1 MLFKLTLRL
10 RLVATMAMLGFLIT
24 AVGLLGIYGMREDHG
39 TLEQVYSNQLASS
52 IAINNS
58 KNFLNRARF
67 GLDRAVFHPD
77 AADVGKTL
85 SRAKGFIDD
94 SNNEWQRY
102 LALPRDAD
110 EADLAKTLEVERN
123 RYINDGML
131 ALATAVEQMN
141 VERIEA
147 LSMKEMTALYGTFD
161 KASVALDDYQLSTA
175 KKGYDESG
183 RLFDILMWVSGAS
196 VVLGVLL
203 AAVSSWLLLRAIM
216 RPLDHALG
224 HFDAM
229 AHGDLS
235 TRVEVDRDDEMGA
248 LLKGLATMQH
258 QLATTVRSVR
268 DSSMSIA
275 SASSEIAAGNMNLSA
290 RTEQQASGLEETAS
304 SLEELTTTV
313 QHNAD
318 NVRQANNVARSASEV
333 AVRGGQLVSEV
344 VQTMGAI
351 DASSK
356 RIVDIIS
363 TIDGIAFQT
372 NILALNAAV
381 EAARAGEQGRGFAV
395 VAGEVR
401 NLAQRSAAA
410 AKEIK
415 ELINTSVSNVEAGT
429 ALVDSAGTTM
439 DEIVSSVTRVSDI
452 MAEILAAGEEQTAGI
467 QQINEAVSH
476 MDQATQQNA
485 ALVEEAAA
493 ATGALQDQA
502 HALQQL
508 VGVFKVDA
516 QAGVANQAQ
525 APLRSRAG
533 HERMALAA

>member
-10 RLVATMAMLGFLIT
+10 RLIATMAMLGFLIT
-24 AVGLLGIYGMREDHG
+24 AVGLLGIYGMREDHA

-85 SRAKGFIDD
+85 SRAKGFIED
-94 SNNEWQRY
+94 SNKEWQRY
-102 LALPRDAD
+102 LALPRDAE
-110 EADLAKTLEVERN
+110 EAALAKTLEVERN

-131 ALATAVEQMN
+131 ALATAIEQMN

-147 LSMKEMTALYGTFD
+147 LSMTEMTALYGVFD
-161 KASVALDDYQLSTA
+161 KASSALDDYQLTA
-175 KKGYDESG
+175 AKRGYDESG
-183 RLFDILMWVSGAS
+183 RLFDTLMWISSAS

-235 TRVEVDRDDEMGA
+235 TRVQIDRDDEMGA
-248 LLKGLATMQH
+248 LLKGLATMQQ
-258 QLATTVRSVR
+258 QLATTVRGVR

-275 SASSEIAAGNMNLSA
+275 SASSEIAAGNMNLSS

-363 TIDGIAFQT
+363 TIDGIAF
-372 NILALNAAV
+372 
-381 EAARAGEQGRGFAV
+381 
-395 VAGEVR
+395 
-401 NLAQRSAAA
+401 
-410 AKEIK
+410 
-415 ELINTSVSNVEAGT
+415 
-429 ALVDSAGTTM
+429 
-439 DEIVSSVTRVSDI
+439 
-452 MAEILAAGEEQTAGI
+452 
-467 QQINEAVSH
+467 
-476 MDQATQQNA
+476 
-485 ALVEEAAA
+485 
-493 ATGALQDQA
+493 
-502 HALQQL
+502 
-508 VGVFKVDA
+508 
-516 QAGVANQAQ
+516 
-525 APLRSRAG
+525 
-533 HERMALAA
+533 

>member
-1 MLFKLTLRL
+1 MFFKLTLRL
-10 RLVATMAMLGFLIT
+10 RLIATMAMLGFLIT
-24 AVGLLGIYGMREDHG
+24 AVGLLGIYGMREDHAA
-39 TLEQVYSNQLASS
+39 LEDVYSNQLASS

-77 AADVGKTL
+77 AADVGTTL
-85 SRAKGFIDD
+85 SRAKGFIED
-94 SNNEWQRY
+94 SNKELQRY
-102 LALPRDAD
+102 LALPRDAEE
-110 EADLAKTLEVERN
+110 EALAKNLVTERT

-131 ALATAVEQMN
+131 ALAAAVEQAN

-161 KASVALDDYQLSTA
+161 KASVALDEYQLAAA
-175 KKGYDESG
+175 KQGYDESG

-196 VVLGVLL
+196 VALGVLL
-203 AAVSSWLLLRAIM
+203 AALSSWLLLRAIM
-216 RPLDHALG
+216 RPLGHALG

-235 TRVEVDRDDEMGA
+235 TRVQVDRDDEMGA
-248 LLKGLATMQH
+248 LLKGLSTMQE
-258 QLATTVRSVR
+258 QLAGTVRSVR

-275 SASSEIAAGNMNLSA
+275 TASSEIAAGNMNLSA
-290 RTEQQASGLEETAS
+290 RTEQQASSLEETAS

-333 AVRGGQLVSEV
+333 ALRGGQLVSEV

-410 AKEIK
+410 AREIK

-429 ALVDSAGTTM
+429 ALVDSTGATM
-439 DEIVSSVTRVSDI
+439 NEIVSSVTRVSDI

-502 HALQQL
+502 HALQQM

-516 QAGVANQAQ
+516 QAANQATAQ
-525 APLRSRAG
+525 APQRGRAG
-533 HERMALAA
+533 QQRMALAA

>member
-1 MLFKLTLRL
+1 MLSKLTLRF
-10 RLVATMAMLGFLIT
+10 RLISTLAVLGLLI
-24 AVGLLGIYGMREDHG
+24 AAIGVLGIYGMRSNHAA
-39 TLEQVYSNQLASS
+39 LEQVYSNQLASS

-77 AADVGKTL
+77 APDVAKTIA
-85 SRAKGFIDD
+85 RAKGFIDD
-94 SNNEWQRY
+94 ANKSWQTY
-102 LALPRDAD
+102 LAMPRDGE
-110 EADLAKTLEVERN
+110 EAILAKTLETERT

-131 ALATAVEQMN
+131 ALATAIEQGN

-147 LSMKEMTALYGTFD
+147 LSMKEMTALYGVFD
-161 KASVALDDYQLSTA
+161 KASVALDDYQLTTA
-175 KKGYDESG
+175 RHGFEASLA
-183 RLFDILMWVSGAS
+183 LFTTLMWAAGLSIVFGL
-196 VVLGVLL
+196 VL
-203 AAVSSWLLLRAIM
+203 AIVSSVLLLRAIM
-216 RPLDHALG
+216 RPLEQAIG

-235 TRVEVDRDDEMGA
+235 TTVVVDRQDEMGA
-248 LLKGLATMQH
+248 LLKGLASMQE
-258 QLATTVRSVR
+258 QLSGTVRSVR

-275 SASSEIAAGNMNLSA
+275 TASAEIAAGNMNLSG
-290 RTEQQASGLEETAS
+290 RTEQQASSLEETAS
-304 SLEELTTTV
+304 SLEELTSTV

-333 AVRGGQLVSEV
+333 AIRGGKLVGDV
-344 VQTMGAI
+344 VETMSAI
-351 DASSK
+351 NASSK

-363 TIDGIAFQT
+363 VIDGIAFQT

-395 VAGEVR
+395 VASEVR

-415 ELINTSVSNVEAGT
+415 ELIGTSVTNVEAGT
-429 ALVDSAGTTM
+429 ALVDSTGTTM
-439 DEIVSSVTRVSDI
+439 NEIVSSVKRVSDI
-452 MAEILAAGEEQTAGI
+452 MAEILAAGEEQTSGI
-467 QQINEAVSH
+467 GQINEAVSL

-493 ATGALQDQA
+493 ATGALQEQA
-502 HALQQL
+502 QALQQM
-508 VGVFKVDA
+508 VSVFKVDA
-516 QAGVANQAQ
+516 QATGHGHGRALGHKAQ
-525 APLRSRAG
+525 QRIAI
-533 HERMALAA
+533 AA

>member
-1 MLFKLTLRL
+1 MLSKLTLRF
-10 RLVATMAMLGFLIT
+10 RLIATLAVLGLLI
-24 AVGLLGIYGMREDHG
+24 AAIGVLGIYGMRSNHAA
-39 TLEQVYSNQLASS
+39 LEQVYSNQLASS

-77 AADVGKTL
+77 APDVAKTIA
-85 SRAKGFIDD
+85 RAKGFIDD
-94 SNNEWQRY
+94 ANKSWQTY
-102 LALPRDAD
+102 LTMSRDGEESA
-110 EADLAKTLEVERN
+110 LAKTLETERT

-131 ALATAVEQMN
+131 ALATAIEQGN

-147 LSMKEMTALYGTFD
+147 LSMKEMTALYGVFD
-161 KASVALDDYQLSTA
+161 KASVALDDYQLATA
-175 KKGYDESG
+175 RHEFESSLA
-183 RLFDILMWVSGAS
+183 LFTTLMWAAGLS
-196 VVLGVLL
+196 VVFGLVL
-203 AAVSSWLLLRAIM
+203 AIVSSVLLLRAIM
-216 RPLDHALG
+216 RPLEQAIG

-235 TRVEVDRDDEMGA
+235 TTVVVDRQDEMGA
-248 LLKGLATMQH
+248 LLKGLASMQE
-258 QLATTVRSVR
+258 QLSGTVRSVR

-275 SASSEIAAGNMNLSA
+275 TASAEIAAGNMNLSG
-290 RTEQQASGLEETAS
+290 RTEQQASSLEETAS
-304 SLEELTTTV
+304 SLEELTSTV

-333 AVRGGQLVSEV
+333 AIRGGKLVGDV
-344 VQTMGAI
+344 VETMSAI
-351 DASSK
+351 NASSK

-363 TIDGIAFQT
+363 VIDGIAFQT

-395 VAGEVR
+395 VASEVR

-415 ELINTSVSNVEAGT
+415 ELIGTSVTNVEAGT
-429 ALVDSAGTTM
+429 ALVDSTGTTM
-439 DEIVSSVTRVSDI
+439 NEIVSSVKRVSDI
-452 MAEILAAGEEQTAGI
+452 MAEILAAGEEQTSGI
-467 QQINEAVSH
+467 GQINEAVSL

-493 ATGALQDQA
+493 ATGALQEQA
-502 HALQQL
+502 QALQQM
-508 VGVFKVDA
+508 VSVFKVDA
-516 QAGVANQAQ
+516 QATGHAHGRALGHKAQ
-525 APLRSRAG
+525 QRIAI
-533 HERMALAA
+533 AA

>member
-10 RLVATMAMLGFLIT
+10 RLIATMAVLGFLIT
-24 AVGLLGIYGMREDHG
+24 AVGLLGIYGMREDHAA
-39 TLEQVYSNQLASS
+39 LESVYSNQLASS

-77 AADVGKTL
+77 APDVKTIL
-85 SRAKGFIDD
+85 ERAKGFMDD
-94 SNNEWQRY
+94 SDKEWQRY
-102 LALPRDAD
+102 LAMPQDAE
-110 EADLAKTLEVERN
+110 EATLAKALETERS
-123 RYINDGML
+123 RYIKDGLL
-131 ALATAVEQMN
+131 ALATAVEQKDA
-141 VERIEA
+141 ERIDQLA
-147 LSMKEMTALYGTFD
+147 LKDVTALYGTFD
-161 KASVALDDYQLSTA
+161 KASVALDEYQLRIAKNSYDDST
-175 KKGYDESG
+175 
-183 RLFDILMWVSGAS
+183 RLFGMLMWVAGFS
-196 VVLGVLL
+196 VVFGVLL

-216 RPLDHALG
+216 RPLEHAIG

-229 AHGDLS
+229 AKGDLS
-235 TRVEVDRDDEMGA
+235 TTVKVDRDDEMGA
-248 LLKGLATMQH
+248 LLTGLATMQQ
-258 QLATTVRSVR
+258 QLSTTVRSVR

-275 SASSEIAAGNMNLSA
+275 TASSEIAAGNMNLSS
-290 RTEQQASGLEETAS
+290 RTEQQAGSLEETAS
-304 SLEELTTTV
+304 SLEELTSTV

-333 AVRGGQLVSEV
+333 AVRGGQLVAEV

-363 TIDGIAFQT
+363 VIDGIAFQT

-401 NLAQRSAAA
+401 SLAQRSAAA
-410 AKEIK
+410 AREIK

-452 MAEILAAGEEQTAGI
+452 MSEILAAGEEQSAGI
-467 QQINEAVSH
+467 QQINEAVIH

-502 HALQQL
+502 HALQQM

-516 QAGVANQAQ
+516 QPGGARQQ
-525 APLRSRAG
+525 HAPTG
-533 HERMALAA
+533 QQRMALAA

>member
-1 MLFKLTLRL
+1 MLFKLTLRV
-10 RLVATMAMLGFLIT
+10 RLIATMAMLGFLIT
-24 AVGLLGIYGMREDHG
+24 AVGLLGIYGMREDHAA
-39 TLEQVYSNQLASS
+39 LEDVYSNQLASS

-77 AADVGKTL
+77 AADVGATL
-85 SRAKGFIDD
+85 SRAKGFIDE
-94 SNNEWQRY
+94 SNKEWQRY
-102 LALPRDAD
+102 LALPRNGEE
-110 EADLAKTLEVERN
+110 EALAKTLEAART

-131 ALATAVEQMN
+131 ALSTAVEQMN

-161 KASVALDDYQLSTA
+161 KASVALDEYQLAAA
-175 KKGYDESG
+175 KQGYDESG

-196 VVLGVLL
+196 VALGVLL
-203 AAVSSWLLLRAIM
+203 AALSSWLLLRAIM
-216 RPLDHALG
+216 RPLGHALG

-235 TRVEVDRDDEMGA
+235 TRVQVDRDDEMGA
-248 LLKGLATMQH
+248 LLKGLSTMQE
-258 QLATTVRSVR
+258 QLAGTVRSVR

-275 SASSEIAAGNMNLSA
+275 TASSEIAAGNMNLSA
-290 RTEQQASGLEETAS
+290 RTEQQASSLEETAS

-333 AVRGGQLVSEV
+333 ALRGGQLVSEV

-410 AKEIK
+410 AREIK

-429 ALVDSAGTTM
+429 ALVDSTGATM
-439 DEIVSSVTRVSDI
+439 NEIVSSVTRVSDI

-502 HALQQL
+502 HALQQM

-516 QAGVANQAQ
+516 QAANQATAQ
-525 APLRSRAG
+525 APQRGRAG
-533 HERMALAA
+533 QQRMALAA

>member
-1 MLFKLTLRL
+1 MLSKLTLRF
-10 RLVATMAMLGFLIT
+10 RLIATLAVLGLLI
-24 AVGLLGIYGMREDHG
+24 AAIGVLGIYGMRSNHAA
-39 TLEQVYSNQLASS
+39 LEQVYSNQLASS

-77 AADVGKTL
+77 APDVAKTIA
-85 SRAKGFIDD
+85 RAKGFIDD
-94 SNNEWQRY
+94 ANKSWQTY
-102 LALPRDAD
+102 LSMPRDGE
-110 EADLAKTLEVERN
+110 EAALAKTLETERT

-131 ALATAVEQMN
+131 ALATAIEQGN

-147 LSMKEMTALYGTFD
+147 LSMKEMTALYGVFD
-161 KASVALDDYQLSTA
+161 KASVALDGYQLATA
-175 KKGYDESG
+175 RHEFESSLA
-183 RLFDILMWVSGAS
+183 LFTTLMWAAGLSIVFGL
-196 VVLGVLL
+196 VL
-203 AAVSSWLLLRAIM
+203 AIVSSVLLLRAIM
-216 RPLDHALG
+216 RPLEQAIG

-235 TRVEVDRDDEMGA
+235 TTVVVDRQDEMGA
-248 LLKGLATMQH
+248 LLKGLASMQE
-258 QLATTVRSVR
+258 QLSGTVRSVR

-275 SASSEIAAGNMNLSA
+275 TASAEIAAGNMNLSG
-290 RTEQQASGLEETAS
+290 RTEQQASSLEETAS
-304 SLEELTTTV
+304 SLEELTSTV

-333 AVRGGQLVSEV
+333 AIRGGKLVGDV
-344 VQTMGAI
+344 VETMSAI
-351 DASSK
+351 NASSK

-363 TIDGIAFQT
+363 VIDGIAFQT

-395 VAGEVR
+395 VASEVR

-415 ELINTSVSNVEAGT
+415 ELIGTSVTNVEAGT
-429 ALVDSAGTTM
+429 ALVDSTGTTM
-439 DEIVSSVTRVSDI
+439 NEIVSSVKRVSDI
-452 MAEILAAGEEQTAGI
+452 MAEILAAGEEQTSGI
-467 QQINEAVSH
+467 GQINEAVSL

-493 ATGALQDQA
+493 ATGALQEQA
-502 HALQQL
+502 QALQQM
-508 VGVFKVDA
+508 VSVFKVDA
-516 QAGVANQAQ
+516 QATGQQHGRALGHKAQ
-525 APLRSRAG
+525 QRIAI
-533 HERMALAA
+533 AA

>member
-1 MLFKLTLRL
+1 MLSKLTLRF
-10 RLVATMAMLGFLIT
+10 RLIATLAVLGLLI
-24 AVGLLGIYGMREDHG
+24 AAIGVLGIYGMRSNHAA
-39 TLEQVYSNQLASS
+39 LEQVYSNQLASS

-77 AADVGKTL
+77 APDVAKTIA
-85 SRAKGFIDD
+85 RAKGFIDD
-94 SNNEWQRY
+94 ANKSWQTY
-102 LALPRDAD
+102 LAMPRDGE
-110 EADLAKTLEVERN
+110 EAILAKTLETERT

-131 ALATAVEQMN
+131 ALATAIEQGN

-147 LSMKEMTALYGTFD
+147 LSMKEMTALYGVFD
-161 KASVALDDYQLSTA
+161 KASVALDDYQLATA
-175 KKGYDESG
+175 RHEFESSLA
-183 RLFDILMWVSGAS
+183 LFTTLMWAAGLS
-196 VVLGVLL
+196 VVFGLVL
-203 AAVSSWLLLRAIM
+203 AIVSSVLLLRAIM
-216 RPLDHALG
+216 RPLEQAIG

-235 TRVEVDRDDEMGA
+235 TTVVVDRQDEMGA
-248 LLKGLATMQH
+248 LLKGLASMQE
-258 QLATTVRSVR
+258 QLSGTVRSVR

-275 SASSEIAAGNMNLSA
+275 TASAEIAAGNMNLSG
-290 RTEQQASGLEETAS
+290 RTEQQASSLEETAS
-304 SLEELTTTV
+304 SLEELTSTV

-333 AVRGGQLVSEV
+333 AIRGGKLVGDV
-344 VQTMGAI
+344 VETMSAI
-351 DASSK
+351 NASSK

-363 TIDGIAFQT
+363 VIDGIAFQT

-395 VAGEVR
+395 VASEVR

-415 ELINTSVSNVEAGT
+415 ELIGTSVTNVEAGT
-429 ALVDSAGTTM
+429 ALVDSTGTTM
-439 DEIVSSVTRVSDI
+439 NEIVSSVKRVSDI
-452 MAEILAAGEEQTAGI
+452 MAEILAAGEEQTSGI
-467 QQINEAVSH
+467 GQINEAVSL

-493 ATGALQDQA
+493 ATGALQEQA
-502 HALQQL
+502 QALQQM
-508 VGVFKVDA
+508 VSVFKVDA
-516 QAGVANQAQ
+516 QATGQQHGRALGHKAQ
-525 APLRSRAG
+525 QRIAI
-533 HERMALAA
+533 AA

>member
-1 MLFKLTLRL
+1 MLFKFTLRL
-10 RLVATMAMLGFLIT
+10 RLIATMAMLGFLIT
-24 AVGLLGIYGMREDHG
+24 AVGLLGIHGMRTNHAA
-39 TLEQVYSNQLASS
+39 LEHVYSDQLASS

-67 GLDRAVFHPD
+67 VLDRAVFHPD
-77 AADVGKTL
+77 APDVGKTL
-85 SRAKGFIDD
+85 SRAKGFIED
-94 SNNEWQRY
+94 SHKEWQRY
-102 LALPRDAD
+102 LALPRDAE
-110 EADLAKTLEVERN
+110 EAVLAANLEAERT
-123 RYINDGML
+123 RYINAGML
-131 ALATAVEQMN
+131 ALASAVERMD

-147 LSMKEMTALYGTFD
+147 LSMKEMTALYGIFD
-161 KASVALDDYQLSTA
+161 KASTALDDYQLGMA
-175 KKGYDESG
+175 KRAYDESTS
-183 RLFDILMWVSGAS
+183 LFDILMWASGLS

-216 RPLDHALG
+216 RPLDHALE

-229 AHGDLS
+229 AKGDLS
-235 TRVEVDRDDEMGA
+235 TRVRIDRDDEMGA
-248 LLKGLATMQH
+248 LLEGLATMQQ
-258 QLATTVRSVR
+258 QLAATVRSVR
-268 DSSMSIA
+268 DSGMSIA
-275 SASSEIAAGNMNLSA
+275 TASSEIAAGNMNLSA
-290 RTEQQASGLEETAS
+290 RTEQQASSLEETAS
-304 SLEELTTTV
+304 SLEELTSTV
-313 QHNAD
+313 QHNAE

-333 AVRGGQLVSEV
+333 ALRGGQLVSEV
-344 VQTMGAI
+344 VRTMGAI
-351 DASSK
+351 DVSSK
-356 RIVDIIS
+356 RIVDIIA

-429 ALVDSAGTTM
+429 ALVGSAGTTM
-439 DEIVSSVTRVSDI
+439 DEIVTSVTRVSDI
-452 MAEILAAGEEQTAGI
+452 MAEILAAGEEQSAGI
-467 QQINEAVSH
+467 EQINEAVSH

-502 HALQQL
+502 HALRRI
-508 VGVFKVDA
+508 VEVFRIDA
-516 QAGVANQAQ
+516 QAASQ
-525 APLRSRAG
+525 APARVHGG
-533 HERMALAA
+533 HERLALAA